1 MNPYAYM
8 GAAWGNQA
16 FRNRQNSQQTAQQ
29 WGQYAPQRQQNA
41 MGWNQ
46 LATNQAMQGQNQQ
59 GQQLRFGMNALSGLM
74 RR

>member
-1 MNPYAYM
+1 M
-8 GAAWGNQA
+8 GASWGNQA
-16 FRNRQNSQQTAQQ
+16 ARNRQNSQQTAQQ

-46 LATNQAMQGQNQQ
+46 LATNQAVRGQDQRGKQ
-59 GQQLRFGMNALSGLM
+59 FQFGINALTGLM